1 MYGYEDSGEP
11 NEPVPLGVWIFWS
24 IVGAILIIIWI
35 LSIRDGDKVLDFIVK
50 FVSAAAGVLAG
61 VAAYL
66 AVRLAR
72 DTRREE
78 RFNRRPYFSYIK
90 GEMGK
95 YHDEEEDQYND
106 YIKIVAKQVGINPA
120 ADLTGTAT
128 IMMPLDT
135 NDDFVPLVQI
145 YRAVN
150 DIAAGEEFQFAI
162 YGFRLPSRG
171 RHHYVVFDLVYFD
184 AIYRTSF
191 SQQIYLQWSGLYEDN
206 DKASLYPITREA
218 KPIVLGMLKE
228 L

>member
-1 MYGYEDSGEP
+1 MYGEDEP
-11 NEPVPLGVWIFWS
+11 KEPVPLGVWIFWS

-35 LSIRDGDKVLDFIVK
+35 LSIRDGDKVLDFIIK

-95 YHDEEEDQYND
+95 YNDEEEDQYND
-106 YIKIVAKQVGINPA
+106 FIKIFIKQVGKNPA
-120 ADLTGTAT
+120 ADLTATAT

-135 NDDFVPLVQI
+135 SDDFIPLVQI

-150 DIAAGEEFQFAI
+150 DIAEGEEFKFAM

-171 RHHYVVFDLVYFD
+171 KHHYVVFDLEYFD
-184 AIYRTSF
+184 AIYRRPLKQRIF
-191 SQQIYLQWSGLYEDN
+191 LQWSGLYEDN
-206 DKASLYPITREA
+206 DISPLYTITREA
-218 KPIVLGMLKE
+218 KPIVLGMIRSL
-228 L
+228 